1 MDIDSIN
8 AGTVDSKS
16 WLNPTVGTL
25 RAKKII
31 CDDIEGGG
39 GGGGG
44 APAPVLNSAVNPG
57 VFVDS
62 LTQGNFIGGAAG
74 YVPVSRLIPTADL
87 YAANSS
93 FKFESSGTLRS
104 EVFGTDNISR
114 PSFSIMVGDNYDDDT
129 ATGQLGY
136 IVVGIDGLLFDQPLV
151 WTYKLVATRVASAT
165 PGGLAFTWTAEAEFS
180 KNNTYI
186 TVPAAGGTMSRI
198 AMGKTDLGLVTPIG
212 DGVRFSMYIS
222 NMDFNSDLM
231 TVVKYGHRFRRV
243 A

>member
-44 APAPVLNSAVNPG
+44 GGTINSAVNPG
-57 VFVDS
+57 TFPEAINTGS
-62 LTQGNFIGGAAG
+62 FIGGPFG
-74 YVPVSRLIPTADL
+74 YNPVERLIPTADL

-93 FKFESSGTLRS
+93 FQFECSGTLES
-104 EVFGTDNISR
+104 DVTGTDNTSR
-114 PSFSIMVGDNYDDDT
+114 PIFGIMVGDNFNQDT
-129 ATGQLGY
+129 STGLLGY
-136 IVVGIDGLLFDQPLV
+136 TVLGLDGTVFSQTLV
-151 WTYKLVATRVASAT
+151 WTYKLVATHVASAT
-165 PGGLAFTWTAEAEFS
+165 QGGLAFTWTSELTLG
-180 KNNTYI
+180 KNNTAI
-186 TVPAAGGTMSRI
+186 GGSSSGVVRRI
-198 AMGKTDLGLVTPIG
+198 AMGKTDLGVVVPIG
-212 DGVRFSMYIS
+212 DGVRFSMYIG
-222 NMDFNSDLM
+222 NMDWGGSDTM
-231 TVVKYGHRFRRV
+231 TIVKYNHTFQRV

>member
-39 GGGGG
+39 GGGG
-44 APAPVLNSAVNPG
+44 ALALNSAVNPG
-57 VFVDS
+57 VFVDA
-62 LTQGNFIGGAAG
+62 LTQGGFVGGAAG
-74 YVPVSRLIPTADL
+74 YGPVTRLIPTSDL

-93 FKFESSGTLRS
+93 FEFECSGTLQS
-104 EVFGTDNISR
+104 QVGGTDNISR
-114 PSFSIMVGDNYDDDT
+114 PTFSIMVGDNFDDDT
-129 ATGQLGY
+129 STGQLGY
-136 IVVGIDGLLFDQPLV
+136 IGIGIDGLLFNQPLV
-151 WTYKLVATRVASAT
+151 WTYKLVATHVASAT
-165 PGGLAFTWTAEAEFS
+165 QGGLAFTWTAEATFS
-180 KNNTYI
+180 KNNAVI
-186 TVPAAGGTMSRI
+186 GSSSAGIMSRI
-198 AMGKTDLGLVTPIG
+198 AMGKKDLGVVTPVG

-222 NMDFNSDLM
+222 NMDFNGDLM
-231 TVVKYGHRFRRV
+231 TVVKYNHTFRRV